1 MSGTVMMI
9 AGITG
14 PLAARAQE
22 PALNAKN
29 SAPSDVSKK
38 ETFETVF
45 EEDKPKTAEKNV
57 SAEDAPVPPV
67 EAEGKTPKVSK
78 PVKAE
83 EGTLEDPNQGV
94 ATPDVAPVQREVAV
108 EVAPSAKK
116 AVEVLVEEAGD
127 TVPQT
132 TTRQTVWSETNVEPS
147 EGGISGDQQ
156 ASLAS
161 LEAPT
166 EVEGEEALSAAVK
179 TESTVL
185 SAQAEPE
192 EAAPVS
198 NVVRAAEVKTP
209 TESKGNGIAEQ
220 PAAPTSAPEEAQ
232 KVAVVQAE
240 TGSED
245 GAKARDVLDA
255 EAVSQQPRERQTLTS
270 PQSGAAQTASP
281 SQNTPSTQQAQAVSV
296 EGQAE
301 RAKDVSP
308 RLTRAEEDRLVAQVT
323 TETRSRVAP
332 STTIAQQTFQATV
345 SAQRGDGTHEAAENN
360 ESLSDLLP
368 SEEAADVNLELAR
381 DRLSD
386 RPIQQ
391 AAATN
396 PVPQMVQYAVQQ
408 HRMQV
413 QNQARTKAETAERV
427 AQMVETTG
435 FAAPA
440 EIVGLS
446 QLLTEATLKQTKSNT
461 QNIARRVSEQLGDAF
476 ATTGEKKVEVLL
488 NPKELGRVEMQVET
502 TETGVKITIDAE
514 RPETSDLMREHI
526 DQLKKE
532 FQQMGFTEVRFEF
545 KEPPVQ
551 QPIENEREGQ
561 MNDLL
566 ENTDQDLDAAH
577 IVQSLRLGE
586 TGLNLR
592 V

>member
-22 PALNAKN
+22 PAPNAKN

-57 SAEDAPVPPV
+57 SAEDASAPPV

-83 EGTLEDPNQGV
+83 EGTPEDPNQGV
-94 ATPDVAPVQREVAV
+94 VTPDVVPVQREVAV
-108 EVAPSAKK
+108 EAAPSSKK

-132 TTRQTVWSETNVEPS
+132 TTRQTVLSETNVEPS

-179 TESTVL
+179 TESTVQ
-185 SAQAEPE
+185 STQAELE

-220 PAAPTSAPEEAQ
+220 PAAPTNASEEAQ

-281 SQNTPSTQQAQAVSV
+281 SQNTPSTQQAQAVRV

-345 SAQRGDGTHEAAENN
+345 SAQRGDGTLEAAENN

-368 SEEAADVNLELAR
+368 SEEAADANLELAR

-396 PVPQMVQYAVQQ
+396 AVPQMVQYAVQQ

-566 ENTDQDLDAAH
+566 GNTDQDLDAAH

>member
-1 MSGTVMMI
+1 MMI

-22 PALNAKN
+22 PAPNAKN

-45 EEDKPKTAEKNV
+45 EEDKPKTTEKNV

-67 EAEGKTPKVSK
+67 EAEGKAPKVSK

-83 EGTLEDPNQGV
+83 EGTPEDPNQGV

-108 EVAPSAKK
+108 EVAPPAKK
-116 AVEVLVEEAGD
+116 AVEVPVEEAGD
-127 TVPQT
+127 TIPQT
-132 TTRQTVWSETNVEPS
+132 TTRQTVLSETNVEPS

-156 ASLAS
+156 VSSAS
-161 LEAPT
+161 LEVPA

-185 SAQAEPE
+185 SAQAELE

-281 SQNTPSTQQAQAVSV
+281 SQNTPSTQQAQAVRV

-345 SAQRGDGTHEAAENN
+345 SAQRGDGTLEAAENN

-368 SEEAADVNLELAR
+368 SEEAADANLELAR

>member
-1 MSGTVMMI
+1 MMI

-22 PALNAKN
+22 PAPNAKN

-57 SAEDAPVPPV
+57 SAEDASAPPV

>member
-1 MSGTVMMI
+1 MMI

-22 PALNAKN
+22 PAPNAKN

-57 SAEDAPVPPV
+57 SAEDASAPPV

-83 EGTLEDPNQGV
+83 EGTPEDPNQGV
-94 ATPDVAPVQREVAV
+94 VTPDVVPVQREVAV
-108 EVAPSAKK
+108 EAAPSSKK

-132 TTRQTVWSETNVEPS
+132 TTRQTVLSETNVEPS

-179 TESTVL
+179 TESTVQ
-185 SAQAEPE
+185 STQAELE

-220 PAAPTSAPEEAQ
+220 PAAPTNASEEAQ

-281 SQNTPSTQQAQAVSV
+281 SQNTPSTQQAQAVRV

-345 SAQRGDGTHEAAENN
+345 SAQRGDGTLEAAENN

-368 SEEAADVNLELAR
+368 SEEAADANLELAR

-396 PVPQMVQYAVQQ
+396 AVPQMVQYAVQQ

-566 ENTDQDLDAAH
+566 GNTDQDLDAAH

>member
-1 MSGTVMMI
+1 MMI

>member
-1 MSGTVMMI
+1 MMI

-22 PALNAKN
+22 PAPNAKN

-57 SAEDAPVPPV
+57 SAEDAPAPPV

-83 EGTLEDPNQGV
+83 EGTPEDPNQGV

-108 EVAPSAKK
+108 EVAPSAKE
-116 AVEVLVEEAGD
+116 AVEVSVEEAGD
-127 TVPQT
+127 TVQKT
-132 TTRQTVWSETNVEPS
+132 TTWQTVSSETNVEPS
-147 EGGISGDQQ
+147 EGELSRDQQ
-156 ASLAS
+156 ASLVS
-161 LEAPT
+161 LEVPT

-179 TESTVL
+179 TESTVQ
-185 SAQAEPE
+185 STPAELE

-209 TESKGNGIAEQ
+209 TESKGNGTVEQ
-220 PAAPTSAPEEAQ
+220 PVALTKAPEEAQ

-270 PQSGAAQTASP
+270 PHNGAVQTASP
-281 SQNTPSTQQAQAVSV
+281 SQNTPSTQQAQAVNV

-301 RAKDVSP
+301 RAKDASP
-308 RLTRAEEDRLVAQVT
+308 RLTRAEEDRLIAQVT

-345 SAQRGDGTHEAAENN
+345 SAQRGDGTHKAEENN

-368 SEEAADVNLELAR
+368 SEEAADANLELAR
-381 DRLSD
+381 ERLSD

-440 EIVGLS
+440 EVVGLS

-566 ENTDQDLDAAH
+566 GNTDQDLDAAH

>member
-1 MSGTVMMI
+1 MMI

-22 PALNAKN
+22 PAPNAKN

-57 SAEDAPVPPV
+57 SAEDAPAPPV
-67 EAEGKTPKVSK
+67 EAESKTPKVSK

-83 EGTLEDPNQGV
+83 EGTPEDPNQSV
-94 ATPDVAPVQREVAV
+94 ATPDVVPVQREVAV
-108 EVAPSAKK
+108 ELAPSAKK
-116 AVEVLVEEAGD
+116 AVEVSVEEAGD
-127 TVPQT
+127 TVSQT
-132 TTRQTVWSETNVEPS
+132 TTRQTVLSEANVEPS

-156 ASLAS
+156 ASSAS

-166 EVEGEEALSAAVK
+166 EVEGEEALSASAAVK
-179 TESTVL
+179 TESRVQST
-185 SAQAEPE
+185 QAELE

-209 TESKGNGIAEQ
+209 TESKGSGIVEQ
-220 PAAPTSAPEEAQ
+220 PVAPAKAPEEVQ
-232 KVAVVQAE
+232 KAAAVQAE
-240 TGSED
+240 TGAED
-245 GAKARDVLDA
+245 GANARDTSDA
-255 EAVSQQPRERQTLTS
+255 EAVSQLPRERQTLTS
-270 PQSGAAQTASP
+270 PHSGAAQTASP
-281 SQNTPSTQQAQAVSV
+281 SQNTPPTQQAHAVNV

-345 SAQRGDGTHEAAENN
+345 SAQRGDGTHEAEENN

-368 SEEAADVNLELAR
+368 SEEAADANLELAR

-545 KEPPVQ
+545 KEPPVE

-566 ENTDQDLDAAH
+566 GNTDQDLDAAH